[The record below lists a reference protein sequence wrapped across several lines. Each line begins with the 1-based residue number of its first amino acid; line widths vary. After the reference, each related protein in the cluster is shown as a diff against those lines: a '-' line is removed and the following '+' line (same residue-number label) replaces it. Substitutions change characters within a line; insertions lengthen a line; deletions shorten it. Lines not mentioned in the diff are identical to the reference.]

1 MDIEEVFYRFNPWW
15 ENDYKIS
22 AIERPKYVDKLIGY
36 LGKKEIELITGI
48 RRVGKSTIFKL
59 TISNLINKLG
69 INPKH
74 IFYISLDFYG
84 IEDKTILD
92 ILEDYFKIQGI
103 PFEQRVYVF
112 LDEIAYKKNFSQQLK
127 NIYDLYN
134 IKLFAT
140 SSSASILKDENAY
153 LTGRSRITEILPLD
167 FEEFL
172 SFKNLKITRA
182 NAHLTYTYFEKYMEL
197 GGIPQYVITEDIEY
211 IKQLTDDIIYKDIIH
226 FHNIKEVSLL
236 RDFFYLLMERSG
248 KQFSL
253 NKISKVL
260 GISVDTARR
269 FFEYFKDTFLIYTV
283 ERCGKLNE
291 RIRSSKKIY
300 VADVGVRNAITGFKD
315 KGAIFENLVFLK
327 IKSKNP
333 CYVYEDSVEI
343 DFFTEDK
350 TLVEVKYNAKMTK
363 KQMETF
369 NNYEAKAK
377 IVVDNVEKFL
387 KL

>member
-36 LGKKEIELITGI
+36 LDKKEIELITGI

-84 IEDKTILD
+84 IENKTILD

-300 VADVGVRNAITGFKD
+300 VADVGIKNAITGFKD

-333 CYVYEDSVEI
+333 CYVYEDGVEI

-350 TLVEVKYNAKMTK
+350 TLIEVKYNAKMTK

-369 NNYEAKAK
+369 NNYEAKTK

>member
-15 ENDYKIS
+15 EGDYKIN
-22 AIERPKYVDKLIGY
+22 AVERPKYVNKLMGY
-36 LGKKEIELITGI
+36 LDEKEIELITGI

-59 TISNLINKLG
+59 IISNLINKRN

-74 IFYISLDFYG
+74 VFYISLDFYG
-84 IEDKTILD
+84 IENKTLLD

-103 PFEQRVYVF
+103 PFGQRVYVF
-112 LDEIAYKKNFSQQLK
+112 LDEIAHKKDFSQQLK

-153 LTGRSRITEILPLD
+153 LTGRSRIIEVLPLD

-172 SFKNLKITRA
+172 SFKNLRITKA

-211 IKQLTDDIIYKDIIH
+211 IKQLIDDIIYKDIIN
-226 FHNIKEVSLL
+226 FHNIKEASVL

-260 GISVDTARR
+260 GISVDTTRR
-269 FFEYFKDTFLIYTV
+269 FFEYFKDTFLIYTI

-291 RIRSSKKIY
+291 RLRSSKKVY
-300 VADVGVRNAITGFKD
+300 VADVGIKNAVAGFKD

-327 IKSKNP
+327 IKSKRP
-333 CYVYEDSVEI
+333 CYIYENNVEI
-343 DFFTEDK
+343 DFLTEDK
-350 TLVEVKYNAKMTK
+350 ILIEVKYNAEMTK
-363 KQMETF
+363 KQIEVF
-369 NNYEAKAK
+369 NNYEAKTK
-377 IVVDNVEKFL
+377 LVVDSVEKFL

>member
-36 LGKKEIELITGI
+36 LDKKEIELITGI

-84 IEDKTILD
+84 IENKTILD

-172 SFKNLKITRA
+172 SFKNLKITKA

-300 VADVGVRNAITGFKD
+300 VADVGIKNAITGFKD

-333 CYVYEDSVEI
+333 CYVYEDGVEI

-350 TLVEVKYNAKMTK
+350 TLIEVKYNAKMTK

-369 NNYEAKAK
+369 NNYEAKTK